1 MAWPMRSGG
10 GRAKR
15 HKFQGAE
22 RAGISKSSWPRRFA
36 FAGRQITQIRI
47 AQTTLLAVLNCSLC
61 VLSFGG
67 DTGVRTPGSTG
78 AIAEIP
84 FKAYQGYL
92 IVVDG
97 RLGTLEHQSLL
108 LDSGSNPSMIDRSVA
123 AKLGL
128 KGISRD
134 LSFFNKSV
142 TSESVTL
149 PEIQFGPLRRQNL
162 QVMVADFSAI
172 GRGLG
177 TNIDAVIGLDVFG
190 GTNFTVDYAKRRISF
205 GATAQHHT
213 APFSSGS
220 QFITVNLKSSG
231 RQLHLLLDT
240 GTPQLVLF
248 ENHLRG
254 VDYMQTGVFGSG
266 KNASGDVPFGA
277 VVLAQATI
285 GTFEVG
291 PQHASV
297 VTSQKDFASDLDG
310 LMGVSCLRPKRIS
323 FDFERQLLGWS
334 D

>member
-1 MAWPMRSGG
+1 MARSMRSVESVSHKHEFVGAR
-10 GRAKR
+10 RAC
-15 HKFQGAE
+15 
-22 RAGISKSSWPRRFA
+22 ISISSWS
-36 FAGRQITQIRI
+36 RQLACSARKL
-47 AQTTLLAVLNCSLC
+47 AQLTLLAALISSLC
-61 VLSFGG
+61 IQSFGG
-67 DTGVRTPGSTG
+67 DTSLRTPGSIS
-78 AIAEIP
+78 AVAEIP

-97 RLGTLEHQSLL
+97 RLGTLEHQNLL
-108 LDSGSNPSMIDRSVA
+108 LDTGSNPSMIDLSVS

-128 KGISRD
+128 KGASRD

-142 TSESVTL
+142 TSESVML

-162 QVMVADFSAI
+162 QVMVADFSAV

-177 TNIDAVIGLDVFG
+177 TRIDAVIGLDVFG

-205 GATAQHHT
+205 GASAQHHT
-213 APFSSGS
+213 VPFSAGP

-231 RQLHLLLDT
+231 RQLRMLLDT

-248 ENHLRG
+248 ESHLRG
-254 VDYMQTGVFGSG
+254 VDYMQTDAVGSG

-277 VVLAQATI
+277 VVLPQATI

-291 PQHASV
+291 PQHVSL
-297 VTSQKDFASDLDG
+297 VTSQTNFAGDLDG
-310 LMGVSCLRPKRIS
+310 LMGISCLRPKRIS

>member
-1 MAWPMRSGG
+1 MRSVGG
-10 GRAKR
+10 GAARDR
-15 HKFQGAE
+15 T
-22 RAGISKSSWPRRFA
+22 RKSSWPARLA
-36 FAGRQITQIRI
+36 FAVRKTVQ
-47 AQTTLLAVLNCSLC
+47 AALLAVLQCSLC
-61 VLSFGG
+61 ALSFAG
-67 DTGVRTPGSTG
+67 DTSVGIPASTG
-78 AIAEIP
+78 SVAEIP

-97 RLGTLEHQSLL
+97 QLGTLEHQNLL
-108 LDSGSNPSMIDRSVA
+108 LDTGSNPSMIDRSVS

-128 KGISRD
+128 KGTSRD

-149 PEIQFGPLRRQNL
+149 PEIQFGPLRRQNT
-162 QVMVADFSAI
+162 QVMVADFSEI

-177 TNIDAVIGLDVFG
+177 TRIDAVIGLDIFG

-205 GATAQHHT
+205 GASVQHHT
-213 APFSSGS
+213 APFSAGP

-231 RQLHLLLDT
+231 RQLHMLLDT

-248 ENHLRG
+248 ESHLRG
-254 VDYMQTGVFGSG
+254 VDYLQTGLVGSG
-266 KNASGDVPFGA
+266 TNLSGAVHFGA
-277 VVLAQATI
+277 VVLPQARI

-291 PQHASV
+291 PQQASV
-297 VTSQKDFASDLDG
+297 VANQRGYESDLDG
-310 LMGVSCLRPKRIS
+310 LMGISCLRPKRIS